1 MSNGF
6 LVSAQFD
13 PVVNAEVNSYYHMLP
28 ITVSLMFSFSILFL
42 SCLFRRCL
50 SMPDVFYV
58 SVLSLNR
65 FSLYILFFSSYLNNY
80 NCMYLAYINGKQFVS
95 FVYCLKK
102 IIFYCYSS
110 YLLSHNLILL
120 ILIRITVLN
129 TYFLLFCLIFLMFL
143 LNTYQFVRSKI
154 EIRYPLLYLI
164 KVMVLMIMFHS
175 IKIQSVA
182 VVCSGFSIIL
192 CSHND

>member
-28 ITVSLMFSFSILFL
+28 ITVSLMFSFCILFL

-80 NCMYLAYINGKQFVS
+80 NCMYLACINGKQFVS

-129 TYFLLFCLIFLMFL
+129 TYFFLLFCLIFLMFL
-143 LNTYQFVRSKI
+143 LNTYQFIRSKI

-164 KVMVLMIMFHS
+164 KVMVL
-175 IKIQSVA
+175 IQSVA